1 MLNVL
6 VVDDSALMRKR
17 MCDIIDLVPQ
27 FTVADTARDGKSAL
41 ELLSHNSYD
50 CMVMNVYLCDGSGID
65 VLKKLKD
72 HGRHIPVI
80 AISSAVR
87 EDREMTIYAL
97 EAGAVEVVVRP
108 YRFSDSAETEKF
120 RRSLVN
126 ALRAVADGSR
136 NTRNHLSG
144 TGTGMDEDRRKVSNR
159 YSLVAIACSTGGPQA
174 LNRMIPMLPAH
185 LGVPV
190 VIVQHMPEG
199 FTASLADRIDSESR
213 VAVRE
218 AMNDEVLLPDCVYI
232 APGGRHFTI
241 REDRTGRMQAHVYD
255 APPVHN
261 LRPCADVMYE
271 SLCSISHDNIL
282 CVVLTGMGA
291 DGTEGISKL
300 KKCKH
305 IYTIT
310 QDEGSCVVYGMPRSV
325 KEKGLSD
332 ETVPITEIAR
342 AISKELG
349 V

>member
-17 MCDIIDLVPQ
+17 MCDIISFVPQ

-41 ELLSHNSYD
+41 ELLSHNRYD
-50 CMVMNVYLCDGSGID
+50 CIVMNVHLCDGSGIRI
-65 VLKKLKD
+65 LKQLKSD
-72 HGRHIPVI
+72 GSRIPLI
-80 AISSAVR
+80 AISTEVR
-87 EDREMTIYAL
+87 EDREVTIEAL

-108 YRFSDSAETEKF
+108 FRFSDSAWNEKF
-120 RRSLVN
+120 RRDLVN
-126 ALRAVADGSR
+126 ALHAVADGNRSHR
-136 NTRNHLSG
+136 THFAAAGAENNESAGKAR
-144 TGTGMDEDRRKVSNR
+144 R

-174 LNRMIPMLPAH
+174 LNQLIPMLPQH

-190 VIVQHMPEG
+190 VIVQHMPAG

-218 AMNDEVLLPDCVYI
+218 ALDGEVLLPDCVYI
-232 APGGRHFTI
+232 APGGRHFEVI
-241 REDRTGRMQAHVYD
+241 EDRAGRLAAHVYD

-271 SLCSISHDNIL
+271 SLCKVRSDNIL
-282 CVVLTGMGA
+282 CVVLTGMGS
-291 DGTEGISKL
+291 DGTEGISRL
-300 KKCKH
+300 RECKH

-325 KEKGLSD
+325 KDKGLSD
-332 ETVPITEIAR
+332 KTVPITEIAR
-342 AISKELG
+342 VISKELG